1 VPVIVGACGQAEL
14 VVTDADTAGSL
25 ATGDVPVLSTA
36 RLVQLCE
43 EASVAALRDRVD
55 AGKTT
60 VALRIELTHLAPIS
74 VGSTVIAS
82 ATLERTEGRRLVF
95 NASVSDVCGLV
106 AAGRLTR
113 VLVDRATFLEKA
125 R

>member
-1 VPVIVGACGQAEL
+1 MPVIVGACGQAEL
-14 VVTDADTAGSL
+14 VVTGADTAGSL

-95 NASVSDVCGLV
+95 NATVSDACGLV